1 MTTTRLRLVSPCLL
15 PLLLLLL
22 LSSNPTYADW
32 VDPDT
37 PWEARTTAPL
47 NVKPPPRPPPS
58 PEKSKH
64 HHHHHYH
71 HPKTHVPT
79 ITPAPT
85 ASRTPS
91 ASPSGTPTQ
100 YPTFTPKTFELV
112 FSDEFNMAGRAFT
125 DGADPR
131 WTALDKNDYTN
142 DALHYYTPENVA
154 TKDGHLVITTEAAD
168 TDIIGFNDVKGK
180 KEHVSKHFRS
190 AMVQSWN
197 KFCFTGGIIEAEVIM
212 PGKGDTSG
220 LWPAF
225 WLLGNLAR
233 HTYVGSANH
242 MWPWASTTCTAT
254 SFDAQAIS
262 GCDRVEHYGMEAG
275 VGRGSP
281 EMDIFEVQP
290 GSAKGNT
297 GNFLKSPV
305 GQPFMSNSYQVAPG
319 RPGNRPGPGEWP
331 GPGQWYNG
339 LIGGANATVNIMFY
353 GAYNHFISGFK
364 KDYWSDAISYNR
376 QLTTEHFTKPS
387 VYRLEWDVPSNTTDG
402 YLHWF
407 LDNELVFALDGKGLT
422 AAGLGSAISSEPSYI
437 LMNTAV
443 SKQWGFPLDCDGA
456 CKCKEFDCHATD
468 WQSICAFP
476 AGFCDM
482 MKKETGPP
490 EYKINWVRVYQDPDN
505 PTQKVGC
512 STPERPTRRY
522 IEAHADLYKTEYD
535 KAPLKTVPRGSGKC
549 DTMAVGMVPAACGGI
564 ERGTCHKGKCTCQSG
579 WTGPNCL
586 SHDGWNPVAY
596 DEPDRI
602 TDVGFVPPR
611 IAPKTLMGG
620 LVCLLLLLL
629 VMVVHRRR
637 ARYYSSLPD
646 GGAVVAS
653 PRPSKMGYTQN
664 SYQRGH

>member
-387 VYRLEWDVPSNTTDG
+387 VYRLD
-402 YLHWF
+402 
-407 LDNELVFALDGKGLT
+407 
-422 AAGLGSAISSEPSYI
+422 
-437 LMNTAV
+437 
-443 SKQWGFPLDCDGA
+443 
-456 CKCKEFDCHATD
+456 
-468 WQSICAFP
+468 
-476 AGFCDM
+476 
-482 MKKETGPP
+482 
-490 EYKINWVRVYQDPDN
+490 
-505 PTQKVGC
+505 
-512 STPERPTRRY
+512 
-522 IEAHADLYKTEYD
+522 
-535 KAPLKTVPRGSGKC
+535 
-549 DTMAVGMVPAACGGI
+549 
-564 ERGTCHKGKCTCQSG
+564 GTCPAIPPTAICTG
-579 WTGPNCL
+579 FWTMN
-586 SHDGWNPVAY
+586 
-596 DEPDRI
+596 
-602 TDVGFVPPR
+602 
-611 IAPKTLMGG
+611 
-620 LVCLLLLLL
+620 
-629 VMVVHRRR
+629 
-637 ARYYSSLPD
+637 
-646 GGAVVAS
+646 
-653 PRPSKMGYTQN
+653 
-664 SYQRGH
+664 